1 MFQNQVNVGKVTD
14 SMEVLERLC
23 HEKAKEMAETI
34 TENAEYTFWTSDIP
48 AELICVARFNINED
62 GKCTYTLDF
71 SQTTL

>member
-1 MFQNQVNVGKVTD
+1 MFQNQVEVGKVTD

-34 TENAEYTFWTSDIP
+34 TENAEYTFWTGIVG
-48 AELICVARFNINED
+48 ELICVARFNINED